1 MKKTFVAVVA
11 ALLVAGSP
19 VSADDGGSGFVPPTS
34 GPYSYI
40 FVYYN
45 ETGQVAG
52 WHITYC
58 DGSTENVSFP
68 GQNQITIDVIQGTC
82 IPGLPF

>member
-11 ALLVAGSP
+11 ALLATGSP
-19 VSADDGGSGFVPPTS
+19 VLADEGGSGFVPPTS

-40 FVYYN
+40 SVYYN
-45 ETGQVAG
+45 EMGDVAG
-52 WHITYC
+52 WDITYC
-58 DGSTENVSFP
+58 DGSTERVRYP
-68 GQNQITIDVIQGTC
+68 GQNLITIDIIQGSC